1 MNVPASALA
10 EPSARVGTRFISL
23 YTLAFLGLWAAFF
36 APIQVLLA
44 QQMELLAPGNKE
56 AALGWVTGAGALVA
70 MLANPLFG
78 AWSDRT
84 TSRFGR
90 RRPWILAGCLGGALA
105 LWLLGRQQSVF
116 AVAVYWCAAQ
126 LALNA
131 MMAALVAELPDQ
143 VPLQQRATCGAWI
156 GISQP
161 LGVVIGTLLVTSLV
175 AGIALGYAAVALAL
189 LVCVLPFV
197 WLVGNRR
204 LRPEDVPR
212 LQLRAVLRE
221 FWIDPRQHPDFAWA
235 WTMRFLIQL
244 GSALGTLFLLYFLRD
259 AVGFERLFPGR
270 SAEDGLMLMV
280 LVYTVFV
287 VIGALLS
294 GTLSDRS
301 GRRRRNV
308 LFSAGL
314 MALAA
319 VLLAL
324 WPTWSMALVG
334 AAVLGL
340 GYGGYVAVEQALMTQ
355 VLPAAGARGK
365 DLGILNI
372 ANSAPQVLGPAVA
385 ALLVTR
391 LGGYPALYLATAAV
405 TAGGALLVFRIRSVE

>member
-1 MNVPASALA
+1 M
-10 EPSARVGTRFISL
+10 
-23 YTLAFLGLWAAFF
+23 
-36 APIQVLLA
+36 
-44 QQMELLAPGNKE
+44 
-56 AALGWVTGAGALVA
+56 
-70 MLANPLFG
+70 
-78 AWSDRT
+78 
-84 TSRFGR
+84 
-90 RRPWILAGCLGGALA
+90 
-105 LWLLGRQQSVF
+105 
-116 AVAVYWCAAQ
+116 
-126 LALNA
+126 
-131 MMAALVAELPDQ
+131 
-143 VPLQQRATCGAWI
+143 QQRATCGAWI